1 MLDLQEKQERDS
13 AVVVKAGVWYTVCN
27 FLVKGMAFI
36 TTPIF
41 ARILSPEELGSFT
54 NFTSWINILLV
65 LTSFDL
71 SQSIIRSKMDFE
83 GDIDSYIWSI
93 LSFSTICTLI
103 IYAIVCIFHG
113 FFEQILSM
121 EMKYIHVMF
130 MYLIVFPAY
139 QMLITKHRAYYRYK
153 LFAILTAIM
162 VISSVLLSLVMV
174 FLLENKLTGR
184 IVGYYLPY
192 ILFGAGIYIVLAC
205 KGKKIKIQYWKYAS
219 VICIPLVPHVLSM
232 HLLNSFGKIMLTS
245 YHGEA
250 YTAVFSIAYSCSY
263 VTSTLFDSM
272 NKAWAPW
279 LLDSLHD
286 NYLTEIRRVSKV
298 YITVFA
304 FLIIGMLL
312 VVPELVWILGGAQYA
327 AAVYC
332 VPPLVAGCMFQF
344 IYTMYVNIEFYKK
357 RTVAVA
363 GATLVAALTNILL
376 NLLLLPGHRENSYVI
391 AGYTALIGYIVL
403 FVLHYFLVKRMD
415 MAHIY
420 DTRYIL
426 IVLSL
431 VLLVSIGVNFLYEMW
446 LPIRYALLL
455 CYCVLLGWS
464 VLKNKNAI
472 RTLLKKKRVA

>member
-1 MLDLQEKQERDS
+1 MICKKSKNEILQLSLKQEFGILF
-13 AVVVKAGVWYTVCN
+13 A
-27 FLVKGMAFI
+27 
-36 TTPIF
+36 IF
-41 ARILSPEELGSFT
+41 WLKEWRLLPLRYLQGFFSPEELGSFT

-174 FLLENKLTGR
+174 FLLENKPTGR

-219 VICIPLVPHVLSM
+219 VICIPLS
-232 HLLNSFGKIMLTS
+232 STC
-245 YHGEA
+245 
-250 YTAVFSIAYSCSY
+250 AV
-263 VTSTLFDSM
+263 D
-272 NKAWAPW
+272 AP
-279 LLDSLHD
+279 
-286 NYLTEIRRVSKV
+286 V
-298 YITVFA
+298 
-304 FLIIGMLL
+304 
-312 VVPELVWILGGAQYA
+312 
-327 AAVYC
+327 
-332 VPPLVAGCMFQF
+332 
-344 IYTMYVNIEFYKK
+344 EFFW
-357 RTVAVA
+357 
-363 GATLVAALTNILL
+363 
-376 NLLLLPGHRENSYVI
+376 ENN
-391 AGYTALIGYIVL
+391 A
-403 FVLHYFLVKRMD
+403 YFLPWRS
-415 MAHIY
+415 IY
-420 DTRYIL
+420 GGFQHCI
-426 IVLSL
+426 
-431 VLLVSIGVNFLYEMW
+431 
-446 LPIRYALLL
+446 
-455 CYCVLLGWS
+455 
-464 VLKNKNAI
+464 
-472 RTLLKKKRVA
+472 